1 MTMNDDTLI
10 LYYYRDGLTE
20 AERSQVRKRLE
31 EDARLR
37 ARYEALAADLAQF
50 DAPEPTAAPEDMK
63 ARWHDSIDRAARL
76 ERQRVRA
83 PDRGFH
89 FPSFAWGSGVAV
101 ALVAGIA
108 IGFYLSSVERV
119 PEAMVDTGPGV
130 TELPD
135 ASPPLDSFERGL
147 RVYLRESR
155 RELAG
160 LPAAENS
167 ERSMLIMQMI
177 QQNRMFER
185 AAVKNDS
192 EDLARVL
199 RAFEPILVQLASDD
213 ITAEDAAA
221 LQAQLAFELNVML
234 TKLGR
239 NVSDVTGPI

>member
-1 MTMNDDTLI
+1 MTMNDDMLI

-20 AERSQVRKRLE
+20 AERSQVRKRLH
-31 EDARLR
+31 EDASLR
-37 ARYEALAADLAQF
+37 ARYEGLAGDLARF
-50 DAPEPTAAPEDMK
+50 DAPEPAPVPSDMQ

-76 ERQRVRA
+76 ERQRVKT

-108 IGFYLSSVERV
+108 IGFYFSSVNRM
-119 PEAMVDTGPGV
+119 PEAVVDTAPTDTV
-130 TELPD
+130 LPD
-135 ASPPLDSFERGL
+135 ARPPSDAFERGL

-155 RELAG
+155 RELAS
-160 LPAAENS
+160 LPADTNS
-167 ERSMLIMQMI
+167 ERAMLIMQMI
-177 QQNRMFER
+177 QQNRLFER
-185 AAVKNDS
+185 AAVQNDS

-199 RAFEPILVQLASDD
+199 RAFEPILIRLASDD
-213 ITAEDAAA
+213 ITAEDAEA